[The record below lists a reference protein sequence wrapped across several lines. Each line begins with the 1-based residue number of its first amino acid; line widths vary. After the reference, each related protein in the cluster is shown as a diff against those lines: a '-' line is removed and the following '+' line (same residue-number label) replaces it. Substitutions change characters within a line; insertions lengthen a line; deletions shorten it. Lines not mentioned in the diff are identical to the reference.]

1 MILYTFALYNNFTF
15 SSSRSSFL
23 RQKDEFFFSQSSPLF
38 WESRQKITRII
49 IA

>member
-23 RQKDEFFFSQSSPLF
+23 RQKDEFFFSPSPLF
-38 WESRQKITRII
+38 RESRQKITRII